1 MSASF
6 RSKAPLINREIS
18 WLFFNER
25 VLQEAADETVPLIER
40 LRFLAIFSSNL
51 DEFYRVRVAT
61 LNRLTDVNTKAKEF
75 LGYSPK
81 KILGEIKN
89 IVVKQEKRFEYLYEH
104 KIIKELAE
112 QKIFIIND
120 QQLNVSRG
128 QFVRTYFHEK
138 VLPDLVPI
146 MLDVENLEKPFPEL
160 KDRRIYFL
168 VKLTYKKKIRYALL
182 EVPTKSVSRFLVL
195 PDSNNL
201 KFIILLDD
209 IIRYCLDELFFIFR
223 YDSIEAYTVQL
234 TRDAELDIDVNVSEK
249 FIESL
254 TKSLQRRSKGKPMR
268 LLYDSEMPL
277 DMINYLVSH
286 MHLHNSVLIP
296 GNRYHNFKD
305 FIDFPNVGDA
315 SLEYPKM
322 LRLAVK
328 DLDLGQSIFNQVAKR
343 DYLIS
348 LPYQSFD
355 YIIHFLREAA
365 IDPKVVEINITLYR
379 LAENSKVINALINAA
394 KNGKRVNCLIEIKAR
409 FDEEANIFW
418 SNKLEEG
425 GVNVNFGMMAYKVHS
440 KICLVSRLEK
450 GRLMYYA
457 NLATGNYNEKSA
469 GTYCDHSLFT
479 VHRGITEDLKK
490 LFKGLDNKEFFKGY
504 KYIITSPLE
513 MRRSVYD
520 LIENEIVYAKEG
532 NKAYMILKMNSLSDE
547 EMILKLYE
555 ANNAGVKIQ
564 LIVRG
569 MCCLVPGQV
578 GYSEH
583 IEVVS
588 IVDRYLEHARVWIFG
603 NKGDEKVYLSSADWM
618 TRNIDRRL
626 EVSFPILD
634 NSIKKELRDIIAIQL
649 NDNTKARIVNVTN
662 DNRYI
667 KRHQEKIRHR
677 AQHDTYYYLKN
688 KNN

>member
-75 LGYSPK
+75 LGFSPK
-81 KILGEIKN
+81 KILSEIKN

-112 QKIFIIND
+112 QRIFIIND
-120 QQLNVSRG
+120 TQLNVSRG

-146 MLDVENLEKPFPEL
+146 MLDLSTPEKPFPEL

-209 IIRYCLDELFFIFR
+209 IIRYCLDELFFIFK
-223 YDSIEAYTVQL
+223 YDNIEAYTVQL

-254 TKSLQRRSKGKPMR
+254 SKSLQRRSKGKPMR

-277 DMINYLVSH
+277 DMISYLVSR

-305 FIDFPNVGDA
+305 FIDFPNVGDT
-315 SLEYPKM
+315 SLEYAKT
-322 LRLAVK
+322 LKLAVK
-328 DLDLGQSIFNQVAKR
+328 DLDLGKSIFNQVAKR

-355 YIIHFLREAA
+355 YIIHFLRESA
-365 IDPKVVEINITLYR
+365 IDPKVAEINITLYR

-394 KNGKRVNCLIEIKAR
+394 KNGKKVNCLIEIKAR
-409 FDEEANIFW
+409 FDEEANIYW

-440 KICLVSRLEK
+440 KICLVSRYEK
-450 GRLMYYA
+450 GQLTYYA

-479 VHRGITEDLKK
+479 VHRGITEDLKR
-490 LFKGLDNKEFFKGY
+490 LFNGLDNKEFFKGY

-513 MRRSVYD
+513 MRHSVYD
-520 LIENEIVYAKEG
+520 LIENEISHAREG
-532 NKAYMILKMNSLSDE
+532 AKAYMILKMNSLSDE

-583 IEVVS
+583 IEVIS
-588 IVDRYLEHARVWIFG
+588 IIDRYLEHARVWIFG
-603 NKGDEKVYLSSADWM
+603 NKGNEKVYLSSADWM

-634 NSIKKELRDIIAIQL
+634 NSIKKEIRDIIDIQL
-649 NDNTKARIVNVTN
+649 NDNTKARVINATN
-662 DNRYI
+662 DNKYV
-667 KRHQEKIRHR
+667 KRELGKSSRR